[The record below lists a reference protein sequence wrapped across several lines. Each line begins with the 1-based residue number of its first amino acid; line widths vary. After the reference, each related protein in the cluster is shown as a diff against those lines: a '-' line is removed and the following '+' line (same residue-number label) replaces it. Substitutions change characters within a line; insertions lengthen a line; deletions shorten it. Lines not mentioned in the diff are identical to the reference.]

1 MLNIDQTQRRD
12 IDEIQNDKIGLANDE
27 YNTLDSPLKVNMLNY
42 FVDGYNWIIDNG
54 KFVKYN
60 LVENDKLIFHVDK
73 IDELLYKNIIY
84 INVEMYIVYGDN
96 NFIFNSIN
104 LYHDDIIKNKPFNIF
119 IRNNYYSFE
128 CELFDYDDLDF
139 ITNGKGFDLELLKM
153 VIKSKVL

>member
-84 INVEMYIVYGDN
+84 INVEMYIV
-96 NFIFNSIN
+96 
-104 LYHDDIIKNKPFNIF
+104 LW
-119 IRNNYYSFE
+119 
-128 CELFDYDDLDF
+128 
-139 ITNGKGFDLELLKM
+139 
-153 VIKSKVL
+153 

>member
-1 MLNIDQTQRRD
+1 MLKCI
-12 IDEIQNDKIGLANDE
+12 L
-27 YNTLDSPLKVNMLNY
+27 
-42 FVDGYNWIIDNG
+42 F
-54 KFVKYN
+54 
-60 LVENDKLIFHVDK
+60 
-73 IDELLYKNIIY
+73 
-84 INVEMYIVYGDN
+84 YGDN

>member
-139 ITNGKGFDLELLKM
+139 ITNGKGFDLELL
-153 VIKSKVL
+153 